1 MPDFRLKVFHSA
13 ASHLSFTKAAAELF
27 ITQPA
32 VTKNIQELEKE
43 FDIRLFERKGSK
55 IILTPAGQILL
66 NYTQQI
72 VGVYKQIE
80 FDFSILKKKF
90 SGNLQL
96 GASTTIGQYVL
107 PPVLARF
114 YQRFP
119 QIKLSLIND
128 NTEKIEAALID
139 KRIQMGMVEGRTKNK
154 DLKYI
159 PFIKDELVPVVHTNQ
174 PLARRNEIEIGE
186 LKNIPIVFRERGSGS
201 LEVIVHELASHKI
214 RLSELK
220 VAMYLGSTESI
231 KSFLANSNCLGFISI
246 AAMAKEIANGEFKII
261 DIPQLD
267 IRRTF
272 YFVQLHGK
280 SDGLADTFMH
290 FALRHYNQK

>member
-1 MPDFRLKVFHSA
+1 MPDFRLKVFHSVA
-13 ASHLSFTKAAAELF
+13 THLSFTKAAAELF

-43 FDIRLFERKGSK
+43 LDIRLFERKANK
-55 IILTPAGQILL
+55 IILTPAGHILR

-72 VGVYKQIE
+72 IGIYKQID

-90 SGNLQL
+90 SGSLQL

-107 PPVLARF
+107 PPVLAKF

-119 QIKLSLIND
+119 QIKLSLLND
-128 NTEKIEAALID
+128 NTEKIESALLD
-139 KRIQMGMVEGRTKNK
+139 QRIELGMVEGRTKNK
-154 DLKYI
+154 ELKYI
-159 PFIKDELVPVVHTNQ
+159 PFIKDELVPVVHISQ
-174 PLARRNEIEIGE
+174 KLAYRSEIELSD
-186 LKNIPIVFRERGSGS
+186 LKNIPLVFRERGSGS
-201 LEVIVHELASHKI
+201 LEVIEHELAMHKI
-214 RLSELK
+214 QLSDLN

-246 AAMAKEIANGEFKII
+246 TAVAREIANGEFKII
-261 DIPQLD
+261 DIPHLD

-272 YFVQLHGK
+272 SFVHLHGK
-280 SDGLADTFMH
+280 SDGLADTFIH
-290 FALRHYNQK
+290 FALQHYNQK

>member
-1 MPDFRLKVFHSA
+1 MPDFRLKVFHSVA
-13 ASHLSFTKAAAELF
+13 THLSFTKAAAELF

-43 FDIRLFERKGSK
+43 LDIRLFERKANK
-55 IILTPAGQILL
+55 IILTPAGHILR

-72 VGVYKQIE
+72 IGIYKQID

-90 SGNLQL
+90 SGSLQL

-107 PPVLARF
+107 PPVLAKF

-119 QIKLSLIND
+119 QIKLSLLND
-128 NTEKIEAALID
+128 NTEKIESALLD
-139 KRIQMGMVEGRTKNK
+139 QRIELGMVEGRTKNK
-154 DLKYI
+154 ELKYI
-159 PFIKDELVPVVHTNQ
+159 PFIKDELVPVVHISQ
-174 PLARRNEIEIGE
+174 KLAYRSEIELSD
-186 LKNIPIVFRERGSGS
+186 LKNIPLVFRERGSGS
-201 LEVIVHELASHKI
+201 LEVIEHELAMHKI
-214 RLSELK
+214 QLSDLN

-246 AAMAKEIANGEFKII
+246 TAVAREIANGEFKII
-261 DIPQLD
+261 DIPHLD

-272 YFVQLHGK
+272 SFVHLHGK
-280 SDGLADTFMH
+280 SDCLADTFIH
-290 FALRHYNQK
+290 FALQHYNQK

>member
-1 MPDFRLKVFHSA
+1 MPDFRLKVFHSV

-66 NYTQQI
+66 NYTRQI

-90 SGNLQL
+90 SGSLQL

-114 YQRFP
+114 YERFP

-139 KRIQMGMVEGRTKNK
+139 KRIQLGMVEGRTKNK

-159 PFIKDELVPVVHTNQ
+159 PFIKDELVPVVHTSQ
-174 PLARRNEIEIGE
+174 PLARRNEIKLEE
-186 LKNIPIVFRERGSGS
+186 LKQIPIVFRERGSGS
-201 LEVIVHELASHKI
+201 LEVIEHALASHKI
-214 RLSELK
+214 QLSDLK

-231 KSFLANSNCLGFISI
+231 KFFLANSNCLGFISI
-246 AAMAKEIANGEFKII
+246 AAITKEIASGEFKII

-267 IRRTF
+267 IPRMF
-272 YFVQLHGK
+272 YFVHLHGK